1 MPFPIRVRP
10 QVEADIQEAMA
21 WYGER
26 APGLDRAFHQ
36 AVLDALV
43 RLCESPEMYRVI
55 RGDVRRVVLRRF
67 PFALFCLFD
76 GTEVVILACIR
87 ERRSPEQWP
96 GSV

>member
-10 QVEADIQEAMA
+10 QVEADIRAAMV

-26 APGLDRAFHQ
+26 VPGLDRAFHR
-36 AVLDALV
+36 AVLDALD

-55 RGDVRRVVLRRF
+55 QGDVRRVILRRF
-67 PFALFCLFD
+67 PYALFYLFD
-76 GTEVVILACIR
+76 GTEVVVLACIH